1 MAPPKPA
8 VIVAD
13 ASVVVELLLRPG
25 GLAGESLAALF
36 AGREAVCAPHL
47 LDVEVGQV
55 IRRFVLRGEVS
66 AGRATAVFEDLADLP
81 IRRFPH
87 TELLPR
93 AFELRANVT
102 VYDGIY
108 LALAEALDA
117 PLLSCDNALADVP
130 GCSAAVEIL
139 PITGQ
144 AVSRR
149 DPDRSAAQGGC

>member
-1 MAPPKPA
+1 M
-8 VIVAD
+8 IVAD
-13 ASVVVELLLRPG
+13 ASVVAELLLRAG
-25 GLAGESLAALF
+25 GPAGRSLADRL

-47 LDVEVGQV
+47 VDAEVGQV
-55 IRRFVLRGEVS
+55 LRRYALRGEIS
-66 AGRATAVFEDLADLP
+66 TARATSALEDLADLP

-93 AFELRANVT
+93 AFALRSNVT

-117 PLLSCDNALADVP
+117 PLVSCDAALAQVP

-139 PITGQ
+139 PVAGQ
-144 AVSRR
+144 AVS
-149 DPDRSAAQGGC
+149 